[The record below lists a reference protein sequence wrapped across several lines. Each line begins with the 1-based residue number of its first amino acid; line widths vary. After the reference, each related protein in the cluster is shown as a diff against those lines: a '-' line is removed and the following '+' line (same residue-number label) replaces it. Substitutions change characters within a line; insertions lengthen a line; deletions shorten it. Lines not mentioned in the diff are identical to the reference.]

1 MKLYE
6 FCRLNEVEQYNTV
19 WNIGTLVD
27 QYFKEVI
34 VVNLYIINEFFVEV
48 YYDRDTNK
56 ILYKKHFKQGELLDK
71 YLNKIKL

>member
-6 FCRLNEVEQYNTV
+6 FCRLTEVEQFNTV
-19 WNIGTLVD
+19 WNIGKLVD
-27 QYFKEVI
+27 QYI
-34 VVNLYIINEFFVEV
+34 NDNIAINLYAINDFYCEV
-48 YYDRDTNK
+48 YYDMNTNK

>member
-6 FCRLNEVEQYNTV
+6 FCRLNEVEQYDTV
-19 WNIGTLVD
+19 WNVGTLVD

-34 VVNLYIINEFFVEV
+34 VINLYIINEFFVEV

>member
-6 FCRLNEVEQYNTV
+6 FCRLTEAEQYNTV

-27 QYFKEVI
+27 QYFKDCI
-34 VVNLYIINEFFVEV
+34 AINLYAINEFFVEI
-48 YYDRDTNK
+48 YYDRNTNK

>member
-6 FCRLNEVEQYNTV
+6 FSRLIEEEQYNTV
-19 WNIGTLVD
+19 WDIGTLVD
-27 QYFKEVI
+27 QYFKESVVI
-34 VVNLYIINEFFVEV
+34 NLYAINEFFVEV
-48 YYDRDTNK
+48 YYDNDNNK

>member
-6 FCRLNEVEQYNTV
+6 FSRLIEEEQYNVV
-19 WNIGTLVD
+19 WDIGTLVD
-27 QYFKEVI
+27 QFFKESVVI
-34 VVNLYIINEFFVEV
+34 NLYAINEFFVEI